1 MLAYAEITEADAFF
15 AGRSDAA
22 HWQSL
27 TDEVKQTALKQA
39 TQLLDS
45 AFDWKGVPATENQPL
60 RWPRKDVFDLDSL
73 PVDPETVPARIKIA
87 VMEQALFMT
96 DPLRKFSDSGIKN
109 ASAGAMSLSMDLSRN
124 KDLISP
130 AAVTAVRGFGTLRI
144 SGKSGAKCGSILRG

>member
-1 MLAYAEITEADAFF
+1 MSAYAEITETDAFF

-27 TDEVKQTALKQA
+27 PDDVKQSALEQA

-45 AFDWKGVPATENQPL
+45 AFDWKGIPSAENQPL
-60 RWPRKDVFDLDSL
+60 RWPRKDVFDLDDL
-73 PVDPETVPARIKIA
+73 PVDPETVPAGIRIA
-87 VMEQALFMT
+87 VMEQALSMT

-109 ASAGAMSLSMDLSRN
+109 ASAGAMSLSLDLSQN
-124 KDLISP
+124 KDLISQ

-144 SGKSGAKCGSILRG
+144 GGKTGAKCGSVLRG

>member
-1 MLAYAEITEADAFF
+1 MLAYVEITETDAFF
-15 AGRSDAA
+15 AGRSDAI

-27 TDEVKQTALKQA
+27 TDEVKQRALEQA

-45 AFDWKGVPATENQPL
+45 AFDWKGVPSMENQPL
-60 RWPRKDVFDLDSL
+60 RWPRKNVVDLDAL
-73 PVDPETVPARIKIA
+73 PVDPEEVPERIRIA
-87 VMEQALFMT
+87 AMEQALYMT

-109 ASAGAMSLSMDLSRN
+109 ASAGVMSLSMDLSQN

-144 SGKSGAKCGSILRG
+144 GGKTGAKCGSVLRG